1 MNRIVIVLT
10 LGLLAPSLAWAQ
22 QALVAQA
29 SVSVSDGLRYEV
41 VTFYAAQDRAV
52 FHREY
57 PQRTVTMAVDG
68 VRVWQQEDNDRKDG
82 SAFTELF
89 VLGHQFHALLLWPE
103 QFFPGEELRPQLAED
118 CNCLRSDNLD
128 RFGNRVQVEFDRDT
142 GRALANTTWIVNEG
156 PVIHYRYKHWR
167 LAGPHFLPHTVLIDD
182 GSRQFRYKF
191 HEISNELDE
200 QQHREWFGQS
210 DAVRGD

>member
-1 MNRIVIVLT
+1 MNRIVTVLI
-10 LGLLAPSLAWAQ
+10 LGILAPCLTRAQ
-22 QALVAQA
+22 QGLVAHA

-41 VTFYAAQDRAV
+41 VTFYEAQDCAV

-68 VRVWQQEDNDRKDG
+68 ARVWQLDDNDRKDG

-128 RFGNRVQVEFDRDT
+128 HFGNRVVLELDRVS

-156 PVIHYRYKHWR
+156 PVIHYRYENWR
-167 LAGPHFLPHTVLIDD
+167 RTGPHFLPYTVLIDD
-182 GSRQFRYKF
+182 GSRQFRYEF
-191 HEISNELDE
+191 HEISYELDE

-210 DAVRGD
+210 EAVSDD